1 MQDLKQHKTAHYCLI
16 AMGANLPSA
25 TGTAVETL
33 RKSLELIL
41 SESLQVTRISKWFNT
56 PAFPTGSGPDFVNA
70 AVMVKTHLSPEG
82 VLAALHSIE
91 AALGRTRENRWE
103 PRLCDLD
110 LIAYDDIIVPDLET
124 FLFWK
129 NLDLSKQQTETPDQ
143 LVLPHPRLQDR
154 SFVLVPLNDIAPDW
168 CHPVSGITVSDM
180 LATLPPE
187 SLEEITEIPDAS
199 GLAFPA

>member
-1 MQDLKQHKTAHYCLI
+1 
-16 AMGANLPSA
+16 MGANLPSA
-25 TGTAVETL
+25 TGTALETL
-33 RKSLELIL
+33 SKSLELFL
-41 SESLQVTRISKWFNT
+41 SESLQVTRISKWFST

-70 AVMVKTHLSPEG
+70 AVMVKTDLSPKE
-82 VLAALHSIE
+82 VLSALHRIE

-110 LIAYDDIIVPDLET
+110 LIAYDDLIVPDLET
-124 FLFWK
+124 FLFWEK
-129 NLDLSKQQTETPDQ
+129 LEFSKQQTKTPDQ

-168 CHPVSGITVSDM
+168 RHPATGNTISDM
-180 LATLPPE
+180 LAALPPE